1 TDCNATDPTL
11 VSLQHLFA
19 VGRLHRHLVIER
31 DGIRFGILGVLGAE
45 ATLYTAGKGAVT
57 FADAVATATE
67 IVAHLRNVE
76 NVDVVIALS
85 HGGVEENAD
94 GSYTAGDDVALAE
107 RVPGIDIVVGGHS
120 HTKLMKPIIVNGRTP
135 VVQSG
140 RYGRN
145 LGELRITMED
155 GHLTVDSFIL
165 NRVDSSVLG
174 DPNIT
179 AEIERFK
186 VITSEA
192 VFASR
197 GYTVDQPLV
206 VISQD
211 MPNTMTDDVAM
222 TPLANLVTD
231 AARAA
236 TGADVA
242 LSGNGMMREGL
253 LKGNSGIQTVYDV
266 FSVAPLG
273 NGIVDSVAGS
283 ALVTAYFTGRELKDL
298 LEFLLVENPT
308 HPGEFFPRT
317 SGMRFRYDRSRP
329 KFDVVTAIELGDF
342 DSGYQPIDIVGNSDR
357 LYSLTCPLYLGAIMA
372 TVPDRTNGALA
383 FVPKTRDGRPLTT
396 RVDALE
402 RPRASTPDLLP
413 PLHTIDTAS
422 LATSETGGVV
432 SEIKEWQAVMD
443 HLRRLPVEPGAAL
456 PVLVID
462 GRATE
467 VRAIAEG

>member
-1 TDCNATDPTL
+1 
-11 VSLQHLFA
+11 
-19 VGRLHRHLVIER
+19 
-31 DGIRFGILGVLGAE
+31 
-45 ATLYTAGKGAVT
+45 
-57 FADAVATATE
+57 
-67 IVAHLRNVE
+67 
-76 NVDVVIALS
+76 
-85 HGGVEENAD
+85 
-94 GSYTAGDDVALAE
+94 
-107 RVPGIDIVVGGHS
+107 
-120 HTKLMKPIIVNGRTP
+120 
-135 VVQSG
+135 
-140 RYGRN
+140 
-145 LGELRITMED
+145 
-155 GHLTVDSFIL
+155 
-165 NRVDSSVLG
+165 
-174 DPNIT
+174 
-179 AEIERFK
+179 
-186 VITSEA
+186 VITSET

-206 VISQD
+206 VIAQD
-211 MPNTMTDDVAM
+211 MPNTMTDNVAM

-342 DSGYQPIDIVGNSDR
+342 DSGYQPIDIVGRSDR